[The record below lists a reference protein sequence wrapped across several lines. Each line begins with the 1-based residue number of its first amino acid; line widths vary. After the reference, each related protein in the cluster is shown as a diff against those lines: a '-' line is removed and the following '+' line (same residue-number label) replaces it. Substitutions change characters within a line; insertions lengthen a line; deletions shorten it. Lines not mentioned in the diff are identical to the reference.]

1 VQPVPES
8 EEKKP
13 PMQNPLSR
21 IPFFV
26 TLRVSVCLLVM
37 LMLPLFGA
45 DKPQKPSPESPA
57 TQTFKVAVDLVS
69 VNVSVTDKKGNLIKD
84 LTQNDFQVF
93 EEGVPQQISVFK
105 VEATPGVVISV
116 PTEEGGA
123 ASTTPPLTPLSRKIV
138 LFVDDYHIQF
148 ENLVRLKR
156 AGEDFIRNAL
166 GPTDQVALITASG
179 KNSTEFTK
187 YREYVIANLNAIFPL
202 AQSRRPVS
210 DCPPLTDYQAYL
222 IGTNEMAATDAITA
236 AIPATIRCASL
247 DGLPTAVDMAR
258 AMIISAGR
266 GRAMEITED
275 SRRTLFGIQ
284 NLARRLRAFEG
295 RKILV
300 FLSDGLLT
308 QDILFQLQE
317 TIDAAIRANTVI
329 YSINTKGLDAT
340 PLGGDISSPIPMMSG
355 EEVRIH
361 SFLASEDRFR
371 SEDALN
377 ALASGTGGALFHNNN
392 DMLGQLKTVVNRVQV
407 SYVLGYYSTNTRRD
421 GRFRKISV
429 KVVRPDMVVSARQG
443 YFAPKGDETFRREKN
458 EDVREA
464 LQSAEDLKEIP
475 VAIAF
480 NITRSDLTRSLV
492 GVQTRIDV
500 RKIHFQKRENR
511 NQNIFNIVTVVYDA
525 NKRFVDGRETQIDFN
540 LSDPNYKNVMQEGLR
555 NQATFRLEPG
565 NYIIKIV
572 VREAGETKLGSATQ
586 TLEVV
591 N

>member
-1 VQPVPES
+1 M
-8 EEKKP
+8 K
-13 PMQNPLSR
+13 
-21 IPFFV
+21 F
-26 TLRVSVCLLVM
+26 SVCLLMV
-37 LMLPLFGA
+37 LMLPLLGA
-45 DKPQKPSPESPA
+45 DKPQKPSPDSPA

-116 PTEEGGA
+116 PTTEGDTAG
-123 ASTTPPLTPLSRKIV
+123 TTPPLTPLSRKII
-138 LFVDDYHIQF
+138 LFVDDYHVQF
-148 ENLVRLKR
+148 ENLVRLKK
-156 AGEDFIRNAL
+156 AGEDFIRSAL

-187 YREYVIANLNAIFPL
+187 YREYVIANLNAIFPI
-202 AQSRRPVS
+202 AQSRRPIS
-210 DCPPLTDYQAYL
+210 DCPPLTNYQAYL

-236 AIPATIRCASL
+236 AIPATIRCLGL
-247 DGLPTAVDMAR
+247 DGLPNAVDLAR
-258 AMIISAGR
+258 TMIVSAGR
-266 GRAMEITED
+266 VRAMEITED

-295 RKILV
+295 RKMVV

-308 QDILFQLQE
+308 QDILFQLEE

-340 PLGGDISSPIPMMSG
+340 PPGGDISSPIPMTTG

-361 SFLASEDRFR
+361 SLLESEERFK

-377 ALASGTGGALFHNNN
+377 ALAADTGGAFFHNSN
-392 DMLGQLKTVVNRVQV
+392 DMLSQLKTVVNRAQV
-407 SYVLGYYSTNTRRD
+407 SYVLGYYSTNTKRD

-429 KVVRPDMVVSARQG
+429 KVVRPGMVVSARQG

-464 LQSAEDLKEIP
+464 LQAADDLKEIP
-475 VAIAF
+475 VTISF
-480 NITRSDLTRSLV
+480 NITRSGTTRSMV

-511 NQNIFNIVTVVYDA
+511 NQNVFNIVTVVYDA

-540 LSDPNYKNVMQEGLR
+540 LSDPNYKNVMQEGLKS
-555 NQATFRLEPG
+555 QANFRLEPG
-565 NYIIKIV
+565 NYTIKIV

-586 TLEVV
+586 TLDVV